1 MMNAQE
7 CRKKAEECLRFA
19 ESNPSGRDQW
29 QQLSHTWSIIA
40 EQRANFDKG
49 RTAPDESRRY
59 AAIGVA
65 DSLRELL
72 DLT

>member
-7 CRKKAEECLRFA
+7 CRKRAEECLRFA

-29 QQLSHTWSIIA
+29 RQLSDTWSIMA
-40 EQRANFDKG
+40 EQRANLEKSHTPRG
-49 RTAPDESRRY
+49 ESRRY
-59 AAIGVA
+59 AAVGVA